1 MALVEVTC
9 EVSAGDLLVGGGTL
23 LLAFFTAWLAF
34 RTSRQVELTKESLG
48 LSRESIEALDR
59 PFVIAT
65 PNEDHHVLGFIE
77 PGAEHPG
84 VRLAYRLWNIGKG
97 PAIITD
103 VSLSDSSTGREYLTA
118 AEKVQR
124 AIAVAPA
131 GRDELSVLA
140 DGPPGVGASLRLSI
154 SYRAAS
160 GLPYRTESSVDV
172 VEDLFCICRD
182 FRREADGEGV

>member
-1 MALVEVTC
+1 MT
-9 EVSAGDLLVGGGTL
+9 AGDLLVGAGTL
-23 LLAFFTAWLAF
+23 LLAAFTAWLAF

-65 PNEDHHVLGFIE
+65 PNEHNRVLGFVE
-77 PGAEHPG
+77 PGPEHPG
-84 VRLAYRLWNIGKG
+84 ARFSYRLWNIGKG

-103 VSLSDSSTGREYLTA
+103 VSLFDQSTGREYLTE

-131 GRDELSVLA
+131 GRDELSPLA
-140 DGPPGVGASLRLSI
+140 GGPPGVGAKLKLRI
-154 SYRAAS
+154 SYRSAS
-160 GLPYRTESSVDV
+160 GTSYRTESSVDV
-172 VEDLFCICRD
+172 VENLYCICRD
-182 FRREADGEGV
+182 FRRMANGEMT